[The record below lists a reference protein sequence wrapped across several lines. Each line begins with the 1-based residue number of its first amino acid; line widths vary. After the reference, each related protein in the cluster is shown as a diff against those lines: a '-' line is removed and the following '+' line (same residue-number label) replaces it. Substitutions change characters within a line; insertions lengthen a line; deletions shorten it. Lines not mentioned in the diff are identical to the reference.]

1 MTPAQRKWLAW
12 AIALGCAAALLYHFR
27 DSLSLSKFQAFVGT
41 FSPAVLIAA
50 FVLCPLLGAPI
61 SVFLIAA
68 GLRFGFPLGVLVTF
82 SCLLV
87 HHLIAFRIAHGRW
100 RKSVQRKIARKG
112 RKIPEL
118 APEHQAGWTA
128 LFAAVAGP
136 PYAIKLYLLALTNI
150 RFRIYLG
157 VGVPV
162 YTLCSMPMLAA
173 GSMAGRFNGWWVS
186 LAGVAIAAGVLA
198 TRFLRKRAAA
208 RKAEG
213 SDFN

>member
-1 MTPAQRKWLAW
+1 MNPTYRKWLAW
-12 AIALGCAAALLYHFR
+12 AIALGFVGFLLYVYR
-27 DSLSLSKFQAFVGT
+27 DSLTLAKFQAFVGT

-50 FVLCPLLGAPI
+50 FMLFPLLGAPI
-61 SVFLIAA
+61 SVFLIAT
-68 GLRFGFPLGVLVTF
+68 GLRFGFPMGVLVTF
-82 SCLLV
+82 LSLIV

-100 RKSVQRKIARKG
+100 RKTVQSKIARKG

-150 RFRIYLG
+150 RFRIYIG

-162 YTLCSMPMLAA
+162 YTLCSMPAVAA
-173 GSMAGRFNGWWVS
+173 GALAGRFNGWWFP
-186 LAGVAIAAGVLA
+186 LAALVIAAGVLT
-198 TRFLRKRAAA
+198 TRLLRKRAAA
-208 RKAEG
+208 RKAIE
-213 SDFN
+213 FN

>member
-1 MTPAQRKWLAW
+1 MKPTHRKWLAW
-12 AIALGCAAALLYHFR
+12 AIVLGLVGLLLYVYR
-27 DSLSLSKFQAFVGT
+27 DSLSLAKLQAFVDT

-50 FVLCPLLGAPI
+50 FMLFPLLGAPI
-61 SVFLIAA
+61 SIFLIAT
-68 GLRFGFPLGVLVTF
+68 GLRFGFPMGVLVTF
-82 SCLLV
+82 SSLTV

-100 RKSVQRKIARKG
+100 RKSVQNKIARKG

-150 RFRIYLG
+150 RFRIYIG

-162 YTLCSMPMLAA
+162 YTLCSMPMLTA
-173 GSMAGRFNGWWVS
+173 GALAGRFNGWWFS
-186 LAGVAIAAGVLA
+186 LAGVVIATGVLT
-198 TRFLRKRAAA
+198 TRLLRKRAAA
-208 RKAEG
+208 RKAIE
-213 SDFN
+213 FN